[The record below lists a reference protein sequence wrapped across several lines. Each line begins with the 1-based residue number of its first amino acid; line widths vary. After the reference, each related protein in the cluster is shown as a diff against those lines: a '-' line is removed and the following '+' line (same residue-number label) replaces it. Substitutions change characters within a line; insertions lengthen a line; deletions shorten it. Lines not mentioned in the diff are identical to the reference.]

1 MNRFTGFLA
10 GLLLTL
16 FVLTGLGFARS
27 AVRVPSELAGTQQVM
42 RLLRTVNVPRT
53 EQKARQGAVDI
64 FEFKGQLYNQ
74 KPLLRPGVT
83 GLSASGNRS
92 LPVEGHKR
100 ALPRYHRFPQKY

>member
-1 MNRFTGFLA
+1 MNRLTASLA

-16 FVLTGLGFARS
+16 FVLTGPGFARS
-27 AVRVPSELAGTQQVM
+27 TVRIPAELAGTQQVM

-64 FEFKGQLYNQ
+64 LEFKGQLYNQ

-83 GLSASGNRS
+83 GLSANGNSPLSVERQKRS
-92 LPVEGHKR
+92 LP
-100 ALPRYHRFPQKY
+100 RYRRFPQK